1 MDTDPGADDIF
12 ALLWLLSLSLQPSM
26 KPLMEIVA
34 ITTVGGNVPE
44 LSTFQAAHKI
54 LNLLGVQGI
63 EVGRAVPRLRGEI
76 SDATHIHGQDGM
88 GNLSHTL
95 PEVMVDINQARCAD
109 EVIIDRLSQAPGEVD
124 LVAIGPLTNLAA
136 AEAKSP
142 GILAQA
148 RSIVIM
154 GGAFGC
160 PGNVTPEAEFNI
172 AFDAHAAA
180 QVFASSDRI
189 VVLPLDVTSHLL
201 LTPAMLKEITS
212 ANAQTRL
219 AIVAH
224 EADAIALKIDVEET
238 PQTRLAVFLHQLGHF
253 MFQSHQEHRETGG
266 IEGCLMHDA
275 SAIAYLFYPETL
287 WLQRARVEIETE
299 GKFTQGKTLCDL
311 RHYPKTHPNAFVATQ
326 VDANSLMA
334 ALAADLKYLLK

>member
-1 MDTDPGADDIF
+1 MSIKPTKIILDTDPGADDIF
-12 ALLWLLSLSLQPSM
+12 ALLWLLSLSLQPSL
-26 KPLMEIVA
+26 KSHIEIAA

-44 LSTFQAAHKI
+44 RSTFQAAHKI
-54 LNLLGVQGI
+54 LNLLGIKGI
-63 EVGRAVPRLRGEI
+63 EVGRAAPRLRGEI
-76 SDATHIHGQDGM
+76 IDAAHIHGQDGM

-95 PEVMVDINQARCAD
+95 PEVEAELSQARCAD
-109 EVIIDRLSQAPGEVD
+109 DVIIDKLSQAPGEID

-136 AEAKSP
+136 AETKSP
-142 GILAQA
+142 GILSQA
-148 RSIVIM
+148 KSIVIM
-154 GGAFGC
+154 GGAFEC

-189 VVLPLDVTSHLL
+189 VVLPLDITSHLI
-201 LTPAMLKEITS
+201 LTSEMLGSITK
-212 ANAQTRL
+212 ANPQTKL
-219 AIVAH
+219 AI
-224 EADAIALKIDVEET
+224 
-238 PQTRLAVFLHQLGHF
+238 FLDQLGHF
-253 MFQSHQEHRETGG
+253 MFQTNQEHRETGG
-266 IEGCLMHDA
+266 VEGCLMHDA

-299 GKFTQGKTLCDL
+299 GKFTEGKTLYDR
-311 RHYPKTHPNAFVATQ
+311 RHYPKTSPNAFVATQ

>member
-1 MDTDPGADDIF
+1 MFIKPTKIILDTDPGADDIF

-26 KPLMEIVA
+26 KSLMEIAA

-54 LNLLGVQGI
+54 LNLLGIKGI
-63 EVGRAVPRLRGEI
+63 EVGRAAPRLRGEI
-76 SDATHIHGQDGM
+76 RDASHIHGQDGM

-95 PEVMVDINQARCAD
+95 PEVAVDIDHARCAD
-109 EVIIDRLSQAPGEVD
+109 EVIIDKLSQAPGEID

-136 AEAKSP
+136 AEAKKP

-160 PGNVTPEAEFNI
+160 PGNITPEAEFNI
-172 AFDAHAAA
+172 AFDPHAAA
-180 QVFASSDRI
+180 KVFASSDRI
-189 VVLPLDVTSHLL
+189 VILPLDITSHLL
-201 LTPAMLKEITS
+201 LTPAMLGEITEV
-212 ANAQTRL
+212 N
-219 AIVAH
+219 
-224 EADAIALKIDVEET
+224 
-238 PQTRLAVFLHQLGHF
+238 PQAKLAVFLHQLGHF
-253 MFQSHQEHRETGG
+253 MFNSNQEHRETGG
-266 IEGCLMHDA
+266 VEGCLMHDA

-299 GKFTQGKTLCDL
+299 GKFTQGKTLFDRRNL
-311 RHYPKTHPNAFVATQ
+311 PKTNFNAFVATQ
-326 VDANSLMA
+326 VDATGLLA
-334 ALAADLKYLLK
+334 ALVADLKYLLK